1 MSKQKCFLIV
11 ACLAVVNHLLIRYL
25 FGVVIF
31 DICRA
36 ILAVSGG
43 WLLVARAN
51 ANLWVAASVGVV
63 MLSVDHVL
71 LNGGCFLIAQ
81 IVWPEKVQNMG
92 FLAFGGVLVSFVMFA
107 PVAAAFS
114 FIGGLMGRRTSRG

>member
-11 ACLAVVNHLLIRYL
+11 AGLAVVNHFLIKHF
-25 FGVVIF
+25 FGTDIF
-31 DICRA
+31 VMCCA
-36 ILAVSGG
+36 ILAMSGG

-51 ANLWVAASVGVV
+51 TNLWVAALTGVFI
-63 MLSVDHVL
+63 LTVDHVL
-71 LNGGCFLIAQ
+71 LNGGWFLIAQ

-92 FLAFGGVLVSFVMFA
+92 FLAFGGVLVSFVMLA

-114 FIGGLMGRRTSRG
+114 FIGGLIGRTMRRG